1 MADLTTTI
9 TETVTINGTNRGST
23 NTLTIT
29 GIEHTFER
37 VVTIPADAD
46 GTVLLT
52 KDTITSSDG
61 AVDIQDTKYI
71 RITNL
76 DDTNSV
82 NLSLQIDRHND
93 DSGAENPYLIYNNL
107 SNMLRLDKQPIH
119 HMWTRAMDDEE
130 ILDEV
135 NEWVKRA
142 MDNECNAFV
151 INTQST
157 NQPLP
162 NVVINYFKDRYDNV
176 ISEDITSRVN
186 GLSRKGFE
194 EYYVMVR
201 R

>member
-9 TETVTINGTNRGST
+9 SESVTINGAVRGSS

-37 VVTIPADAD
+37 VVTIPADTD

-93 DSGAENPYLIYNNL
+93 DSGAEE
-107 SNMLRLDKQPIH
+107 SA
-119 HMWTRAMDDEE
+119 T
-130 ILDEV
+130 ILLQAGHSFIMGTPHDSIAV
-135 NEWVKRA
+135 SDA
-142 MDNECNAFV
+142 SAA
-151 INTQST
+151 INTTMHDLESILVDSSDQAVKLEVFVAS
-157 NQPLP
+157 
-162 NVVINYFKDRYDNV
+162 V
-176 ISEDITSRVN
+176 
-186 GLSRKGFE
+186 
-194 EYYVMVR
+194 
-201 R
+201 

>member
-9 TETVTINGTNRGST
+9 TESVTINGSVRGSS

-37 VVTIPADAD
+37 VATIPADAD
-46 GTVLLT
+46 ATVLLT

-93 DSGAENPYLIYNNL
+93 DSGAEE
-107 SNMLRLDKQPIH
+107 SA
-119 HMWTRAMDDEE
+119 T
-130 ILDEV
+130 ILLQAGHSFIMGTPHDGIAV
-135 NEWVKRA
+135 SDA
-142 MDNECNAFV
+142 NAT
-151 INTQST
+151 INTTMHDLESILVDSGS
-157 NQPLP
+157 NAVKLE
-162 NVVINYFKDRYDNV
+162 VFVASV
-176 ISEDITSRVN
+176 
-186 GLSRKGFE
+186 
-194 EYYVMVR
+194 
-201 R
+201 